1 MQVSARGKSQ
11 RLQRV
16 LTDFGAEHSFA
27 AGCAR
32 LREHYGLRLNASAV
46 RTVTLPFRQ
55 AQGPEPAEG
64 RHAQRAARTL
74 AARYQES
81 FRILPAE
88 GAGAVVAEA
97 DGTMICTVEPGRA
110 RRGGG
115 GDKRGKVDGR
125 AGPRPRQWKEMRL
138 LAAQAQGSVQT
149 SCAATFGSVA
159 EAGRRWGHCTR
170 EAGWGLRSRIHVVAD
185 GAEWISLQSREVFG
199 TQASV
204 LTDFYHVSEYLAAA
218 GQVCR
223 AEAPRTWLHTQQKRL
238 KRGALDSVLAELEAH
253 LEPDTVPDE
262 AAPVRAALR
271 YLGNRRDALDYAGA
285 IARELPIGSGLIES
299 GHKHVLHTRLKGAG
313 TAWLPAHADALAQLR
328 VLRVNQQ
335 WDAFWPP
342 TQPIP
347 AMHHN

>member
-1 MQVSARGKSQ
+1 MQVSARSKSL

-27 AGCAR
+27 AGGAR
-32 LREHYGLRLNASAV
+32 LREHYGFSLNASAL
-46 RTVTLPFRQ
+46 RTVTL
-55 AQGPEPAEG
+55 
-64 RHAQRAARTL
+64 RHAQRAAQTL
-74 AARYQES
+74 AAGYQES

-110 RRGGG
+110 R
-115 GDKRGKVDGR
+115 
-125 AGPRPRQWKEMRL
+125 AGTRPRQWKEMRL
-138 LAAQAQGSVQT
+138 LAAQAQGSARA
-149 SCAATFGSVA
+149 SYAATFGSVA

-170 EAGWGLRSRIHVVAD
+170 QAGWALRSRIHVVAD
-185 GAEWISLQSREVFG
+185 GAEWITLQSREVFG
-199 TQASV
+199 AQARV

-223 AEAPRTWLHTQQKRL
+223 AQAPRPWLHTQQKRL
-238 KRGALDSVLAELEAH
+238 KRGAIEPVLAELEAH
-253 LEPDTVPDE
+253 LEPDTVPEE
-262 AAPVRAALR
+262 AAPVRAARR
-271 YLGNRRDALDYAGA
+271 YLGNRLDALDYAGA
-285 IARELPIGSGLIES
+285 LARELPIGSGLIES
-299 GHKHVLHTRLKGAG
+299 GHKHVLHARLKGAG

-335 WDAFWPP
+335 WDAFWPA
-342 TQPIP
+342 TKPIP